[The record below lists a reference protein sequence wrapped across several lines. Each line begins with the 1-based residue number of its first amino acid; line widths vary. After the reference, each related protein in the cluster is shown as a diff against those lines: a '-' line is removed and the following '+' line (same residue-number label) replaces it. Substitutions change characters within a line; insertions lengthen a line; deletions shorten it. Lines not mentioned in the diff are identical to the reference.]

1 MKSYYFFIRRDI
13 NKEPI
18 NKIYAISRRH
28 AAEKFAE
35 RKNLSLKSFL
45 LVYEVSR

>member
-1 MKSYYFFIRRDI
+1 MKSYYFFIRKDI

-18 NKIYAISRRH
+18 NKTYAISRRY

-45 LVYEVSR
+45 TVYEVSR